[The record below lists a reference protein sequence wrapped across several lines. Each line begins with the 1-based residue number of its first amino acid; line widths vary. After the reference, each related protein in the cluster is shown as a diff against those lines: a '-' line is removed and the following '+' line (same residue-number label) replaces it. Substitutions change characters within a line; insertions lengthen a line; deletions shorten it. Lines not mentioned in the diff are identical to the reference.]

1 VIFLEALFVG
11 LVAVFFL
18 VLALGGRGGG
28 VDVACKGKGKKGGGK
43 KG

>member
-1 VIFLEALFVG
+1 VILLESLFIA
-11 LVAVFFL
+11 LVAAFFL